1 MKPTTTIFCAL
12 SIVAA
17 VAFGGVAQAQKYP
30 DRPIRIVTPYP
41 PGGGSDITAR
51 LVADTLSRLNGWTVI
66 VENRGG
72 AAGSIGTGAVAN
84 AKPDGYTL
92 LWTSVDNYALLPA
105 LRSDLPYKVE
115 DLTFI
120 ARLAENGSTLAVNA
134 SEVPARTLPE
144 FVSYLKANPSKV
156 FYGTGGI
163 GSANHFTMELFE
175 QEAGVKMTRVVYQG
189 VAPAT
194 TDLLAG
200 RVQIIALTPTAVV
213 PHMQSGRLRLLAI
226 TQSARNPLFPDL
238 PTVAEL
244 GYPAATV
251 SVWYALS
258 GPKGLPEDI
267 RKTLE
272 KAMAAVVADPQVK
285 TFMNERGLSPAP
297 LYGDELRDAVF
308 KELAQWQQIVRKN
321 NIKAE

>member
-1 MKPTTTIFCAL
+1 MRLTKAIFWALTAMAVAL
-12 SIVAA
+12 SGTV
-17 VAFGGVAQAQKYP
+17 QAQKYP
-30 DRPIRIVTPYP
+30 DRPIRLVTPYP
-41 PGGGSDITAR
+41 PGGGSDIVAR
-51 LVADTLSRLNGWTVI
+51 LVAESLTRLHGWSV
-66 VENRGG
+66 VVDNRAG
-72 AAGSIGTGAVAN
+72 AAGSIGTANVAN
-84 AKPDGYTL
+84 SKPDGYTL

-105 LRSDLPYKVE
+105 LRTDLPYKVE

-134 SEVPARTLPE
+134 SKVPAKTLPE
-144 FVSYLKANPSKV
+144 FISYLKAHPNEI

-200 RVQIIALTPTAVV
+200 RVQIIALTPTAVI
-213 PHMQSGRLRLLAI
+213 PHMQSGTLRLLAI

-238 PTVAEL
+238 PTIGEL

-251 SVWYALS
+251 SVWYAMA

-272 KAMAAVVADPQVK
+272 KAMADVAADPQVRK
-285 TFMNERGLSPAP
+285 FMNERGLSPAP

-308 KELAQWQQIVRKN
+308 KELAQWKKIVQTN
-321 NIKAE
+321 NIKPE

>member
-1 MKPTTTIFCAL
+1 MKLTTPIACAL
-12 SIVAA
+12 SVVAL
-17 VAFGGVAQAQKYP
+17 AFGATAQAQKYP
-30 DRPIRIVTPYP
+30 DRPIKLVTPYP

-51 LVADTLSRLNGWTVI
+51 LVADTLSRQLGWTVV

-72 AAGSIGTGAVAN
+72 AAGSIGTGYVAN
-84 AKPDGYTL
+84 SKPDGYTL

-105 LRSDLPYKVE
+105 LRTDLPYKVE

-134 SEVPARTLPE
+134 AEVPAKTLSE
-144 FVSYLKANPSKV
+144 FVTYLKANPGKV

-194 TDLLAG
+194 TDLLGG
-200 RVQIIALTPTAVV
+200 RVQIVALTPTAVV

-244 GYPAATV
+244 GYPNATV
-251 SVWYALS
+251 SVWYAMS
-258 GPKGLPEDI
+258 GPKGLPDEV
-267 RKTLE
+267 RRTLE
-272 KAMAAVVADPQVK
+272 KAMAGVVADPQVK
-285 TFMNERGLSPAP
+285 TFMTERGLSPAP
-297 LYGDELRDAVF
+297 MYGDALREAAL
-308 KELAQWQQIVRKN
+308 KEHALWQQIVRKN
-321 NIKAE
+321 NIRPE

>member
-1 MKPTTTIFCAL
+1 MKLTKTICCAL
-12 SIVAA
+12 SVIA
-17 VAFGGVAQAQKYP
+17 VALGGMAQAQKYP
-30 DRPIRIVTPYP
+30 DRPIKLVTPYP

-51 LVADTLSRLNGWTVI
+51 LVADTLNRLYGWSVV

-72 AAGSIGTGAVAN
+72 AAGSIGTGYVAN
-84 AKPDGYTL
+84 SKPDGYTL
-92 LWTSVDNYALLPA
+92 LWTSVDNYALLPS
-105 LRSDLPYKVE
+105 LRSDLPYKLE

-134 SEVPARTLPE
+134 SEVPAKTLAE
-144 FVSYLKANPSKV
+144 FVSYLKANPTKV

-200 RVQIIALTPTAVV
+200 RVQIVALTPTAVV

-244 GYPAATV
+244 GYPGATV
-251 SVWYALS
+251 SVWYAMS

-267 RKTLE
+267 RRTLE
-272 KAMAAVVADPQVK
+272 KAMAGVVADPQVK
-285 TFMNERGLSPAP
+285 TFMTERGLTPAP
-297 LYGDELRDAVF
+297 LYGDELRDAAL
-308 KELAQWQQIVRKN
+308 KEFALWQQIVRKN
-321 NIKAE
+321 NIRPE

>member
-1 MKPTTTIFCAL
+1 MKLTTTICCAL
-12 SIVAA
+12 SVIALA
-17 VAFGGVAQAQKYP
+17 LGGTAQAQKYP
-30 DRPIRIVTPYP
+30 DRPIKLVTPYP

-51 LVADTLSRLNGWTVI
+51 LVADTLNRLHGWSVI

-72 AAGSIGTGAVAN
+72 AAGSIGTGYVAN

-92 LWTSVDNYALLPA
+92 LWTSVDNYALLPS
-105 LRSDLPYKVE
+105 LRTDLPYKVD

-134 SEVPARTLPE
+134 AEVPAKTLAE
-144 FVSYLKANPSKV
+144 FVTYLKQNPTKV

-200 RVQIIALTPTAVV
+200 RVQIVALTPTAVV

-226 TQSARNPLFPDL
+226 TQSRRNPLFPDL

-244 GYPAATV
+244 GYPGATV
-251 SVWYALS
+251 SVWYAMS
-258 GPKGLPEDI
+258 GPKGLPDDV
-267 RKTLE
+267 RTTLE
-272 KAMAAVVADPQVK
+272 KAMAGVVADPQVK
-285 TFMNERGLSPAP
+285 TFMTERGLTAAP
-297 LYGDELRDAVF
+297 LYGDELRAAAL
-308 KELAQWQQIVRKN
+308 KEYSLWQQIVRKN
-321 NIKAE
+321 NIKPE

>member
-1 MKPTTTIFCAL
+1 MKLTSTIFWAM
-12 SIVAA
+12 SA
-17 VAFGGVAQAQKYP
+17 VAVCFGTAAQAQKYP
-30 DRPIRIVTPYP
+30 DRPIRLVTPYP
-41 PGGGSDITAR
+41 PGGGSDIVAR
-51 LVADTLSRLNGWTVI
+51 LVADALTRLNGWSVV
-66 VENRGG
+66 VENRAG
-72 AAGSIGTGAVAN
+72 AAGSIGTANVAN
-84 AKPDGYTL
+84 SKPDGYTL

-134 SEVPARTLPE
+134 SKVPARTLAE
-144 FVSYLKANPSKV
+144 FVSYMKANPNEI

-163 GSANHFTMELFE
+163 GSANHFTMELLQ

-200 RVQIIALTPTAVV
+200 RVQIIALTPTAVL
-213 PHMQSGRLRLLAI
+213 PHMQSGALRLLAV

-238 PTVAEL
+238 PTIGEL
-244 GYPAATV
+244 GYPSATV
-251 SVWYALS
+251 SVWYAMA

-272 KAMAAVVADPQVK
+272 KAMADVAADPQVRK
-285 TFMNERGLSPAP
+285 FMAERGLSPAP
-297 LYGDELRDAVF
+297 LYGDELRGAVF
-308 KELAQWQQIVRKN
+308 KELALWKKIVQTN
-321 NIKAE
+321 NIKPE

>member
-1 MKPTTTIFCAL
+1 MKFTTMIACAL
-12 SIVAA
+12 GALVIAA
-17 VAFGGVAQAQKYP
+17 AGAAQAQKFP
-30 DRPIRIVTPYP
+30 DRPIRLVTPYP
-41 PGGGSDITAR
+41 AGGGSDITAR
-51 LVADTLSRLNGWTVI
+51 LVADTLNRLYGWSVV

-72 AAGSIGTGAVAN
+72 AAGSIGTGLVAN
-84 AKPDGYTL
+84 SKPDGYTL

-105 LRSDLPYKVE
+105 LRNDLPYKVE

-134 SEVPARTLPE
+134 AEVPAKTLAE
-144 FVSYLKANPSKV
+144 FVTYLKANPGKV

-200 RVQIIALTPTAVV
+200 RVQIIALTPTAVA
-213 PHMQSGRLRLLAI
+213 PQMSSGRLRLLAV
-226 TQSARNPLFPDL
+226 TQATRNPLFPDL
-238 PTVAEL
+238 PTIAEL

-258 GPKGLPEDI
+258 GPKGLPDDI

-272 KAMAAVVADPQVK
+272 KAMAGVVADPKVIA
-285 TFMNERGLSPAP
+285 FMNERGLSPAP
-297 LYGDELRDAVF
+297 LYGDELRDAAL
-308 KELAQWQQIVRKN
+308 KEYAQWQQIVRKN

>member
-1 MKPTTTIFCAL
+1 MKPITSIFLLAMALVGTTH
-12 SIVAA
+12 
-17 VAFGGVAQAQKYP
+17 AQKYP
-30 DRPIRIVTPYP
+30 DRPIKLVAPYP
-41 PGGGSDITAR
+41 AGAGVDITAR
-51 LVADTLSRLNGWTVI
+51 LVADTLNRLYGWNVV

-72 AAGSIGTGAVAN
+72 AAGSIGTGVVAN
-84 AKPDGYTL
+84 SKPDGYTL

-105 LRSDLPYKVE
+105 LRSDLPYKAE
-115 DLTFI
+115 DLTYI

-134 SEVPARTLPE
+134 SEVPAKTLAE
-144 FVSYLKANPSKV
+144 FVTYLKANPGKI

-213 PHMQSGRLRLLAI
+213 PHIPSGRLRLLAV
-226 TQSARNPLFPDL
+226 TQSTRNPLFPDL

-272 KAMAAVVADPQVK
+272 KAMAGVLADPQVK

-297 LYGDELRDAVF
+297 LYGDELRDAAQ
-308 KELAQWQQIVRKN
+308 KEVAQWREVVRKN
-321 NIKAE
+321 NIKIE

>member
-1 MKPTTTIFCAL
+1 MKTITTLLLLAFAL
-12 SIVAA
+12 VLPAH
-17 VAFGGVAQAQKYP
+17 GQKFP
-30 DRPIRIVTPYP
+30 DRPIKLVAPYP
-41 PGGGSDITAR
+41 AGAGVDVTAR
-51 LVADTLSRLNGWTVI
+51 LVAETLNRLYGWNVV

-72 AAGSIGTGAVAN
+72 AAGSIGTAAVAN

-105 LRSDLPYKVE
+105 LRSDLPYKAE
-115 DLTFI
+115 DLTYI

-134 SEVPARTLPE
+134 AEVPAKTLAE
-144 FVSYLKANPSKV
+144 FIAYLKANPDKV

-213 PHMQSGRLRLLAI
+213 PHMPSGRLRLLAV
-226 TQSARNPLFPDL
+226 TQSTRNPLFPDL
-238 PTVAEL
+238 PTIAEL

-258 GPKGLPEDI
+258 GPKGIPDDV
-267 RKTLE
+267 RKTLK
-272 KAMAAVVADPQVK
+272 KAMAGVLADSQVK
-285 TFMNERGLSPAP
+285 AFMAERGLSPAP
-297 LYGDELRDAVF
+297 LYGDELRDAAQ
-308 KELAQWQQIVRKN
+308 KELAQWREVVRKN

>member
-1 MKPTTTIFCAL
+1 MKVTTTIASAFCVLAL
-12 SIVAA
+12 
-17 VAFGGVAQAQKYP
+17 AFGATAHAQRYP
-30 DRPIRIVTPYP
+30 DRPIKIVAPYP
-41 PGGGSDITAR
+41 AGAGVDITAR
-51 LVADTLSRLNGWTVI
+51 LVADTLNRLYGWTVV

-72 AAGSIGTGAVAN
+72 AAGSIGTALVAGS
-84 AKPDGYTL
+84 KPDGYTL

-105 LRSDLPYKVE
+105 LRTDLPYKVE
-115 DLTFI
+115 DLSFI
-120 ARLAENGSTLAVNA
+120 ARFAENGSTLAVNA
-134 SEVPARTLPE
+134 SEVPARTLAE
-144 FVSYLKANPSKV
+144 FVTYLKANPGKI

-175 QEAGVKMTRVVYQG
+175 QQAGVKMTRVVYQG

-213 PHMQSGRLRLLAI
+213 PHMQSGRLRLLAV
-226 TQSARNPLFPDL
+226 TQSTRNPLFPDL
-238 PTVAEL
+238 PTIAEL

-251 SVWYALS
+251 SVWYAMS

-267 RKTLE
+267 RRTLE
-272 KAMAAVVADPQVK
+272 KAMAGVLADPQVK
-285 TFMNERGLSPAP
+285 TFMSERGLSPAP
-297 LYGDELRDAVF
+297 LYGDELRDAVQ
-308 KELAQWQQIVRKN
+308 KELAQWREVVRTN

>member
-1 MKPTTTIFCAL
+1 MKLTTTITCVLSAVMLAL
-12 SIVAA
+12 
-17 VAFGGVAQAQKYP
+17 GGAAQAQKYP
-30 DRPIRIVTPYP
+30 DRPIKLVTPYP
-41 PGGGSDITAR
+41 AGGGSDITAR
-51 LVADTLSRLNGWTVI
+51 LVADTLNRLYGWSVV

-72 AAGSIGTGAVAN
+72 AAGSIGTGLVAN

-105 LRSDLPYKVE
+105 LRADLPYKVE

-134 SEVPARTLPE
+134 GEVPAKTLAE
-144 FVSYLKANPSKV
+144 FVSYLKANPGKV

-200 RVQIIALTPTAVV
+200 RVQVIALTPTAVA

-238 PTVAEL
+238 PTIAEL

-258 GPKGLPEDI
+258 GPKGLPDDI

-272 KAMAAVVADPQVK
+272 KAMAGVVADPQVK
-285 TFMNERGLSPAP
+285 AFMSERGLSPAP
-297 LYGDELRDAVF
+297 LYGDELRDAAL
-308 KELAQWQQIVRKN
+308 KEYAQWREIVRKN

>member
-1 MKPTTTIFCAL
+1 MKSTTTIAWAL
-12 SIVAA
+12 SVLAIALCGAA
-17 VAFGGVAQAQKYP
+17 DAQKYP
-30 DRPIRIVTPYP
+30 DRPIKLVTPYP
-41 PGGGSDITAR
+41 AGGGSDITAR
-51 LVADTLSRLNGWTVI
+51 LVAETLTRQLGWSVV

-72 AAGSIGTGAVAN
+72 AAGSIGTGLVAN

-105 LRSDLPYKVE
+105 LRTDLPYKVE

-134 SEVPARTLPE
+134 SEVPAKTLAE
-144 FVSYLKANPSKV
+144 FVSYLKANPNKV

-238 PTVAEL
+238 PTIAEL

-272 KAMAAVVADPQVK
+272 KAMAGVLADPQVK

-297 LYGDELRDAVF
+297 LYGDELRDAAL

-321 NIKAE
+321 NIKTE

>member
-1 MKPTTTIFCAL
+1 MKLTTTICCAL
-12 SIVAA
+12 SVIALA
-17 VAFGGVAQAQKYP
+17 LGGTAQAQKYP
-30 DRPIRIVTPYP
+30 DRPIKLVTPYP

-51 LVADTLSRLNGWTVI
+51 LVADTLNRLYGWSVV

-72 AAGSIGTGAVAN
+72 AAGSIGTGYVAN
-84 AKPDGYTL
+84 SKPDGYTL
-92 LWTSVDNYALLPA
+92 LWTSVDNYALLPS
-105 LRSDLPYKVE
+105 LRSDLPYKLE

-134 SEVPARTLPE
+134 SEVPAKTLAE
-144 FVSYLKANPSKV
+144 FVSYLKANPTKV

-200 RVQIIALTPTAVV
+200 RVQIVALTPTAVV

-226 TQSARNPLFPDL
+226 TQSSRNPLFPDL

-244 GYPAATV
+244 GYPNATV
-251 SVWYALS
+251 SVWYAMS

-267 RKTLE
+267 RRTLE
-272 KAMAAVVADPQVK
+272 KAMAGVVADPQVK
-285 TFMNERGLSPAP
+285 TFMTERGLTPAP
-297 LYGDELRDAVF
+297 LYGDELRDAAL
-308 KELAQWQQIVRKN
+308 KEFALWQQIVRKN
-321 NIKAE
+321 NIKPE

>member
-1 MKPTTTIFCAL
+1 MKLTTTIYCAL
-12 SIVAA
+12 SVIALA
-17 VAFGGVAQAQKYP
+17 LGGTAQAQKYP
-30 DRPIRIVTPYP
+30 DRPIKLVTPYP

-51 LVADTLSRLNGWTVI
+51 LVADTLNRLYGWSVI

-72 AAGSIGTGAVAN
+72 AAGSIGTGYVAN

-92 LWTSVDNYALLPA
+92 LWTSVDNYALLPS
-105 LRSDLPYKVE
+105 LRTDLPYKVD

-134 SEVPARTLPE
+134 AEVPAKTLAE
-144 FVSYLKANPSKV
+144 FVTYLKQNPTKV

-200 RVQIIALTPTAVV
+200 RVQIVALTPTAVV

-226 TQSARNPLFPDL
+226 TQSRRNPLFPDL

-244 GYPAATV
+244 GYPGATV
-251 SVWYALS
+251 SVWYAMS
-258 GPKGLPEDI
+258 GPKGLPDDV
-267 RKTLE
+267 RTTLE
-272 KAMAAVVADPQVK
+272 KAMAGVVADPQVK
-285 TFMNERGLSPAP
+285 TFMTERGLTAAP
-297 LYGDELRDAVF
+297 LYGDELRAAAL
-308 KELAQWQQIVRKN
+308 KEYSLWQQIVRKN
-321 NIKAE
+321 NIKPE

>member
-1 MKPTTTIFCAL
+1 MKSTTTIAWAL
-12 SIVAA
+12 SVLAIALCGAA
-17 VAFGGVAQAQKYP
+17 DAQKYP
-30 DRPIRIVTPYP
+30 DRPIKLVTPYP
-41 PGGGSDITAR
+41 AGGGSDITAR
-51 LVADTLSRLNGWTVI
+51 LVAETLTRQLGWSVV

-72 AAGSIGTGAVAN
+72 AAGSIGTGLVAN

-105 LRSDLPYKVE
+105 LRTDLPYKVE

-134 SEVPARTLPE
+134 SEVPAKTLAE

-238 PTVAEL
+238 PTIAEL

-272 KAMAAVVADPQVK
+272 KAMAGVLADPQVK

-297 LYGDELRDAVF
+297 LYGDELRDAAL

-321 NIKAE
+321 NIKTE

>member
-1 MKPTTTIFCAL
+1 
-12 SIVAA
+12 
-17 VAFGGVAQAQKYP
+17 
-30 DRPIRIVTPYP
+30 
-41 PGGGSDITAR
+41 
-51 LVADTLSRLNGWTVI
+51 
-66 VENRGG
+66 
-72 AAGSIGTGAVAN
+72 
-84 AKPDGYTL
+84 
-92 LWTSVDNYALLPA
+92 
-105 LRSDLPYKVE
+105 E

-134 SEVPARTLPE
+134 SQVPARTLPE
-144 FVSYLKANPSKV
+144 FVTYLKAHPNEI

-213 PHMQSGRLRLLAI
+213 PHMPSGRLRLLAV
-226 TQSARNPLFPDL
+226 TQATRNPLFPDL
-238 PTVAEL
+238 PTIAEL

-272 KAMAAVVADPQVK
+272 KAMAGVLADPQVK
-285 TFMNERGLSPAP
+285 TFMSERGLSPAP
-297 LYGDELRDAVF
+297 LYGDELRDAAL
-308 KELAQWQQIVRKN
+308 KELAQWQQIVRNN
-321 NIKAE
+321 NIKVE

>member
-1 MKPTTTIFCAL
+1 MKLTTTIVCAL
-12 SIVAA
+12 GALALALS
-17 VAFGGVAQAQKYP
+17 GPAQAQKYP
-30 DRPIRIVTPYP
+30 DRPIKLVTPYP
-41 PGGGSDITAR
+41 AGGGSDITAR
-51 LVADTLSRLNGWTVI
+51 LVAETLNRLYGWSVV

-72 AAGSIGTGAVAN
+72 AAGSIGTGVVAN
-84 AKPDGYTL
+84 SKPDGYTL

-105 LRSDLPYKVE
+105 LRTDLPYKVE

-134 SEVPARTLPE
+134 AEVPSKTLAE
-144 FVSYLKANPSKV
+144 FVTWLKANPGKV
-156 FYGTGGI
+156 YYGTGGI

-200 RVQIIALTPTAVV
+200 RVQIVALTPTAVV
-213 PHMQSGRLRLLAI
+213 PHMQAGRLRLLAI

-238 PTVAEL
+238 PTIGEL

-258 GPKGLPEDI
+258 GPKGLPDDV

-272 KAMAAVVADPQVK
+272 KAMAGVLADPQVK

-308 KELAQWQQIVRKN
+308 KELAQWQTIVRKN
-321 NIKAE
+321 NIKAD

>member
-1 MKPTTTIFCAL
+1 MKLTNAIAWAVGVTAL
-12 SIVAA
+12 ALFNGAS
-17 VAFGGVAQAQKYP
+17 AQKYP
-30 DRPIRIVTPYP
+30 DRPIKVVAPYP
-41 PGGGSDITAR
+41 AGAGVDITAR
-51 LVADTLSRLNGWTVI
+51 LVADTLNRLYGWSVVI
-66 VENRGG
+66 ENRGG
-72 AAGSIGTGAVAN
+72 AAGSIGTALVAGS
-84 AKPDGYTL
+84 KPDGYTL

-105 LRSDLPYKVE
+105 LRADLPYKAE
-115 DLTFI
+115 DLTYI

-134 SEVPARTLPE
+134 AGVPAKTLAE
-144 FVSYLKANPSKV
+144 FVTYLKANPNKV

-213 PHMQSGRLRLLAI
+213 PHMSSGRLRLLAV
-226 TQSARNPLFPDL
+226 TQATRNPLFPDL

-258 GPKGLPEDI
+258 GPKGLPDDV

-272 KAMAAVVADPQVK
+272 KAMAGVLADPQVK
-285 TFMNERGLSPAP
+285 AFMAERGLSPAP
-297 LYGDELRDAVF
+297 LYGDELRDAAQ
-308 KELAQWQQIVRKN
+308 KELALWREVVRKN
-321 NIKAE
+321 NIKVE

>member
-1 MKPTTTIFCAL
+1 MKLTTVIACAL
-12 SIVAA
+12 SVLTVALSGA
-17 VAFGGVAQAQKYP
+17 ADAQKYP
-30 DRPIRIVTPYP
+30 DRPIKLVAPYP
-41 PGGGSDITAR
+41 AGAGVDITAR
-51 LVADTLSRLNGWTVI
+51 LVADTLNRLYGWSVV

-72 AAGSIGTGAVAN
+72 AAGAIGTAAVAN
-84 AKPDGYTL
+84 SKPDGYTL
-92 LWTSVDNYALLPA
+92 LWTSIDNYALLPA
-105 LRSDLPYKVE
+105 LRTDLAYKVE

-134 SEVPARTLPE
+134 NEVPAKTLAE
-144 FVSYLKANPSKV
+144 FVTYLKANPDKI

-175 QEAGVKMTRVVYQG
+175 QQAGVKMTRVVYQG

-226 TQSARNPLFPDL
+226 TQSTRNPLFPDL
-238 PTVAEL
+238 PTIAEL

-272 KAMAAVVADPQVK
+272 KAMAGVLADPQVK
-285 TFMNERGLSPAP
+285 TFMSERGLSPAP
-297 LYGDELRDAVF
+297 LYGDELRDAAL
-308 KELAQWQQIVRKN
+308 KELAQWQQIVRNN
-321 NIKAE
+321 NIKVE

>member
-1 MKPTTTIFCAL
+1 MNLITTIFCAL
-12 SIVAA
+12 SVVA
-17 VAFGGVAQAQKYP
+17 VALSGLAQAQKYP
-30 DRPIRIVTPYP
+30 DRPIKLVTPYP

-51 LVADTLSRLNGWTVI
+51 LVAETLSRLNGWNVV
-66 VENRGG
+66 VENRAG
-72 AAGSIGTGAVAN
+72 AAGSIGTGYVASS
-84 AKPDGYTL
+84 KPDGYTL
-92 LWTSVDNYALLPA
+92 LWTSVDNYALLPS

-115 DLTFI
+115 DLTFL

-134 SEVPARTLPE
+134 NEVSAKTLPD
-144 FVSYLKANPSKV
+144 FISYLKANPEKV

-238 PTVAEL
+238 PTIGEL

-251 SVWYALS
+251 SVWYAMS
-258 GPKGLPEDI
+258 GPKGLPDDV
-267 RKTLE
+267 RRTLE
-272 KAMAAVVADPQVK
+272 KAMAGVLADPQVK
-285 TFMNERGLSPAP
+285 TFMNERGLTPAP
-297 LYGDELRDAVF
+297 LYGDELREAVF

-321 NIKAE
+321 RIKPE

>member
-1 MKPTTTIFCAL
+1 MRLIREIVCAL
-12 SIVAA
+12 AGVAICLGA
-17 VAFGGVAQAQKYP
+17 SAQAQNYP
-30 DRPIRIVTPYP
+30 NRPIRLVTPYP

-51 LVADTLSRLNGWTVI
+51 LVAETLQRTLGWSVV
-66 VENRGG
+66 VENRPG
-72 AAGSIGTGAVAN
+72 AAGSIGTANVASS
-84 AKPDGYTL
+84 KPDGYSL

-105 LRSDLPYKVE
+105 LRADLPYKVE

-134 SEVPARTLPE
+134 SQVPAKTLPE
-144 FVSYLKANPSKV
+144 FVTYLKAHPNEI

-213 PHMQSGRLRLLAI
+213 PHMPSGRLRLLAV
-226 TQSARNPLFPDL
+226 TQATRNPLFPDL
-238 PTVAEL
+238 PTIAEL

-272 KAMAAVVADPQVK
+272 KAMAGVLADPQVK
-285 TFMNERGLSPAP
+285 TFMSERGLSPAP
-297 LYGDELRDAVF
+297 LYGDELRAAAF

>member
-1 MKPTTTIFCAL
+1 MKLTTPIACAL
-12 SIVAA
+12 SVVAL
-17 VAFGGVAQAQKYP
+17 AFGATAQAQKYP
-30 DRPIRIVTPYP
+30 DRPIKLVTPYP
-41 PGGGSDITAR
+41 PGGGSDVTAR
-51 LVADTLSRLNGWTVI
+51 LVADTLSRQLGWTVV

-72 AAGSIGTGAVAN
+72 AAGSIGTGYVAN
-84 AKPDGYTL
+84 SKPDGYTL

-105 LRSDLPYKVE
+105 LRTDLPYKVE

-134 SEVPARTLPE
+134 AEVPAKTLSE
-144 FVSYLKANPSKV
+144 FVTYLKANPGKV

-194 TDLLAG
+194 TDLLGG
-200 RVQIIALTPTAVV
+200 RVQIVALTPTAVV

-244 GYPAATV
+244 GYPNATV
-251 SVWYALS
+251 SVWYAMS
-258 GPKGLPEDI
+258 GPKGLPDEV
-267 RKTLE
+267 RRTLE
-272 KAMAAVVADPQVK
+272 KAMAGVVADPQVK
-285 TFMNERGLSPAP
+285 TFMTERGLSPAP
-297 LYGDELRDAVF
+297 MYGDALREAAL
-308 KELAQWQQIVRKN
+308 KEHALWQQIVRKN
-321 NIKAE
+321 NIRPE

>member
-1 MKPTTTIFCAL
+1 MP
-12 SIVAA
+12 
-17 VAFGGVAQAQKYP
+17 
-30 DRPIRIVTPYP
+30 
-41 PGGGSDITAR
+41 
-51 LVADTLSRLNGWTVI
+51 
-66 VENRGG
+66 
-72 AAGSIGTGAVAN
+72 
-84 AKPDGYTL
+84 
-92 LWTSVDNYALLPA
+92 
-105 LRSDLPYKVE
+105 
-115 DLTFI
+115 
-120 ARLAENGSTLAVNA
+120 

-144 FVSYLKANPSKV
+144 FVTYLKANPDKI

-213 PHMQSGRLRLLAI
+213 PHMPSGRLRLLAV
-226 TQSARNPLFPDL
+226 TQATRNPLFPDL
-238 PTVAEL
+238 PTIAEL

-272 KAMAAVVADPQVK
+272 KAMAGVLADPQVK
-285 TFMNERGLSPAP
+285 TFMSERGLSPAP
-297 LYGDELRDAVF
+297 LYGDELRAAAF

>member
-1 MKPTTTIFCAL
+1 MRLTTVIACAL
-12 SIVAA
+12 SVLAA
-17 VAFGGVAQAQKYP
+17 SATAQAQKYP
-30 DRPIRIVTPYP
+30 DRPIKLVTPYP
-41 PGGGSDITAR
+41 AGGGSDITAR
-51 LVADTLSRLNGWTVI
+51 LVAETLNRLYGWSVV

-72 AAGSIGTGAVAN
+72 AAGSIGTGLVAH

-105 LRSDLPYKVE
+105 LRTDLPYKVE

-134 SEVPARTLPE
+134 SEVPAKTLAE
-144 FVSYLKANPSKV
+144 FVSYLKANPGKV

-163 GSANHFTMELFE
+163 GSANHFTMELFQ

-213 PHMQSGRLRLLAI
+213 PFMQSGKLRLLAI
-226 TQSARNPLFPDL
+226 TQSARNPLLPDL
-238 PTVAEL
+238 PTIAEL

-258 GPKGLPEDI
+258 GPKGLPDDI
-267 RKTLE
+267 RNTLE
-272 KAMAAVVADPQVK
+272 KAMAGVVADAQVK
-285 TFMNERGLSPAP
+285 AFMSERGLSPAP
-297 LYGDELRDAVF
+297 LYGDELRDAAL
-308 KELAQWQQIVRKN
+308 KEHAQWQRIVRKS
-321 NIKAE
+321 NIKAD

>member
-1 MKPTTTIFCAL
+1 MKLTTAIAL
-12 SIVAA
+12 ALCVLAA
-17 VAFGGVAQAQKYP
+17 ATSGAADAQKYP
-30 DRPIRIVTPYP
+30 DRPIRLVTPYP
-41 PGGGSDITAR
+41 AGGGSDITAR
-51 LVADTLSRLNGWTVI
+51 LVADTLNRLYGWTVV

-72 AAGSIGTGAVAN
+72 AAGSIGTGLVAN

-92 LWTSVDNYALLPA
+92 LWTSVDNYALLPS
-105 LRSDLPYKVE
+105 LRADLPYKVE

-134 SEVPARTLPE
+134 NEVPAKTLAE
-144 FVSYLKANPSKV
+144 FVAYLKANPEKV

-175 QEAGVKMTRVVYQG
+175 QQAGVRMTRVVYQG

-226 TQSARNPLFPDL
+226 TQAARNPLFPDL

-272 KAMAAVVADPQVK
+272 RAMAGVLADPQVK
-285 TFMNERGLSPAP
+285 TFMSERGLSPAP
-297 LYGDELRDAVF
+297 LYGDELREAVM
-308 KELAQWQQIVRKN
+308 KELAQWREIVRKN

>member
-1 MKPTTTIFCAL
+1 MKLTTTIYCAL
-12 SIVAA
+12 SVIALA
-17 VAFGGVAQAQKYP
+17 LGGTAQAQKYP
-30 DRPIRIVTPYP
+30 DRPIKLVTPYP

-51 LVADTLSRLNGWTVI
+51 LVADTLNRLHGWSVI

-72 AAGSIGTGAVAN
+72 AAGSIGTGYVAN

-92 LWTSVDNYALLPA
+92 LWTSVDNYALLPS
-105 LRSDLPYKVE
+105 LRTDLPYKVD

-134 SEVPARTLPE
+134 AEVPAKTLAE
-144 FVSYLKANPSKV
+144 FVTYLKQNPTKV

-200 RVQIIALTPTAVV
+200 RVQIVALTPTAVV

-226 TQSARNPLFPDL
+226 TQSRRNPLFPDL

-244 GYPAATV
+244 GYPGATV
-251 SVWYALS
+251 SVWYAMS
-258 GPKGLPEDI
+258 GPKGLPDDV
-267 RKTLE
+267 RTTLE
-272 KAMAAVVADPQVK
+272 KAMAGVVADPQVK
-285 TFMNERGLSPAP
+285 TFMTERGLTAAP
-297 LYGDELRDAVF
+297 LYGDELRAAAL
-308 KELAQWQQIVRKN
+308 KEYSLWQQIVRKN
-321 NIKAE
+321 NIKPE

>member
-1 MKPTTTIFCAL
+1 MKLTTLVLCAL
-12 SIVAA
+12 AIAA
-17 VAFGGVAQAQKYP
+17 GGAAHAQKYP
-30 DRPIRIVTPYP
+30 DRPIKLVAPYP
-41 PGGGSDITAR
+41 AGAGVDITAR
-51 LVADTLSRLNGWTVI
+51 LVAETLNRLYGWNVV

-72 AAGSIGTGAVAN
+72 AAGAIGTAAVAN
-84 AKPDGYTL
+84 SRPDGYTL

-105 LRSDLPYKVE
+105 LRSDLAYKVE
-115 DLTFI
+115 ELTFI

-134 SEVPARTLPE
+134 SEVPARTLAE
-144 FVSYLKANPSKV
+144 FVTYLKANPNKI

-213 PHMQSGRLRLLAI
+213 PHMSTGRLRLLAV
-226 TQSARNPLFPDL
+226 TQATRNPLFPDL

-244 GYPAATV
+244 GYPSATV
-251 SVWYALS
+251 SVWYAMS
-258 GPKGLPEDI
+258 GPKGMPEDI
-267 RKTLE
+267 RRTLE
-272 KAMAAVVADPQVK
+272 KAMAGVLADPQVK
-285 TFMNERGLSPAP
+285 TFMTERGLSPAP
-297 LYGDELRDAVF
+297 LYGDELRDAAM
-308 KELAQWQQIVRKN
+308 KELAQWREVVRKN
-321 NIKAE
+321 DIKVE